1 MNKSRYA
8 AQVGL
13 FVAIGMAL
21 IALLVI
27 NFSEGLTMFT
37 PTYKLYVIMPNSAG
51 LKPTADVMMSGVP
64 IGKCVSP
71 ELGAD
76 GRDVKITVKILAK
89 YKIRRGAVFK
99 IDSLG
104 FLGDQYI
111 EVTPSPMTP
120 EATNTEADI
129 LRDGDTIQG
138 VAPFNMLEAVRSTAD
153 LLDQARKT
161 VKDLDQAI
169 TNVNRT
175 VLSDQTLK
183 DFSMAISNFAS
194 VTEIAVKTVQGA
206 DDLVQSNTPA
216 ISAMVTNLE
225 AVSQKFNAMADQ
237 LQEIVTTNRGDV
249 NEAVKN
255 LRDTTASFKQLASG
269 LQAGNGL
276 AGGLLKDESMKA
288 QTVALLS
295 NANVLLAEFSAF
307 GSNLNQRGIWS
318 MLWKPKH
325 NESELR
331 HSAH

>member
-8 AQVGL
+8 ATVGL
-13 FVAIGMAL
+13 FVAVGLAL
-21 IALLVI
+21 IALLVL
-27 NFSEGLTMFT
+27 NFSQGLTMFT

-71 ELGAD
+71 ELSPD
-76 GRDVKITVKILAK
+76 GRYVKITVNILTK
-89 YKIRRGAVFK
+89 YKIRKDAIFK
-99 IDSLG
+99 IESLG

-111 EVTPSPMTP
+111 EVSPVALVP
-120 EATNTEADI
+120 GATNTERNI
-129 LRDGDTIQG
+129 LHDGDTLHG
-138 VAPFNMLEAVRSTAD
+138 EAPFNMFEAVRSTSD

-175 VLSDQTLK
+175 VLSDQTLR
-183 DFSMAISNFAS
+183 DFSLAISNFAS

-216 ISAMVTNLE
+216 VGAMVTNLE
-225 AVSQKFNAMADQ
+225 AVSEKFNIMADQ
-237 LQEIVTTNRGDV
+237 IEQIITTNKGDV

-276 AGGLLKDESMKA
+276 AGGLLKDEEMKA
-288 QTVALLS
+288 QAAALLS
-295 NANVLLAEFSAF
+295 NANVVASQFTAF

-318 MLWKPKH
+318 MLWKPK
-325 NESELR
+325 NSER
-331 HSAH
+331 STETAR

>member
-1 MNKSRYA
+1 
-8 AQVGL
+8 VGL
-13 FVAIGMAL
+13 AL
-21 IALLVI
+21 IALLVL

-37 PTYKLYVIMPNSAG
+37 PTYKLHVIMPTSAG
-51 LKPTADVMMSGVP
+51 LKPAADVMMSGVP
-64 IGKCVSP
+64 VGKVVSP
-71 ELGAD
+71 ELGPD
-76 GRDVKITVKILAK
+76 GRSVNITVNILTK
-89 YKIRRGAVFK
+89 YKIRKDAVFK
-99 IDSLG
+99 IAALG

-111 EVTPSPMTP
+111 EVSPAAL
-120 EATNTEADI
+120 EAGVTNSEADI
-129 LRDGDTIQG
+129 LRDGDTIVG
-138 VAPFNMLEAVRSTAD
+138 EAPFSMFAAVRSTSD

-161 VKDLDQAI
+161 IKDLDQAI

-225 AVSQKFNAMADQ
+225 AVSEKFNTMADQ

-276 AGGLLKDESMKA
+276 AGSLLKDEEMKA
-288 QTVALLS
+288 QSAALIS
-295 NANVLLAEFSAF
+295 NANAVAAEFSAF

-325 NESELR
+325 PERSQEP
-331 HSAH
+331 AH